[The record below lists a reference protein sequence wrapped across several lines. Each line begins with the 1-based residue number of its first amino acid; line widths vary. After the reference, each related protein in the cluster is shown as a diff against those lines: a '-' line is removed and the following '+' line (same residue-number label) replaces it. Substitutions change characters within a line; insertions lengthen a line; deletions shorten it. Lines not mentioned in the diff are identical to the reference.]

1 MLLWV
6 SLLVLA
12 PVGGQFATEPKS
24 VIFLHSPWTTVFQGE
39 NVTLTCKAF
48 HLDASEKI
56 KWYRWYLLGEIQ
68 SETSGNTHEVHES
81 GDYRCQAQDSPLSN
95 PVGLLFSPANLILQ
109 APLDVFEK
117 ESVILRCRAKANTVL
132 KTIKLYKNGKVLE
145 DHTME
150 IPVEMLIDFHIHQA
164 SLKDNGKYHC
174 TGVKENDQL
183 VSSNSVK
190 IEVQELFPRPV
201 LRASSTQPTE
211 GGEVTLTCETQLSP
225 QRSDVQLQFH
235 FFRDRWSLGSGWRSS
250 PEFCIPTIWREN
262 SGSYWCQAQSMT
274 SSVQKQSQRLQI
286 QMFHQFI
293 RELKFSQTMDGPQS
307 STTFSPVPRN
317 KPNSTPGQLPIGS
330 ADLALPI
337 LRLFFYDSFCDTPI
351 PRTPHV
357 IFIHLEVVPDI
368 RIYSRPKLVFEGQ
381 ELVLICSV
389 NGVPG
394 PITVSWYRK
403 FNLRTERKLHTSSKT
418 EFKIPVVQNSND
430 GEYYCVAS
438 NSRFSFRSDTVTI
451 NVKVPVSQPVL
462 TLSPPGTRTFVGDE
476 VSFDCEAQRGSLP
489 IWYQFFRE
497 GVLLR
502 KIEATL
508 RRTMSYRFSLTEEHS
523 GNYYC
528 TADNGLGLQSS
539 ETLRL
544 SVTVP
549 VSRPVLTLRAP
560 GTQAMVGDVMEL
572 HCETWR
578 GSPPILYQ
586 FYHEDVCLGSSS
598 SPSRRGASF
607 NLLLTA
613 EHSGNYFCEANNGQ
627 GFQRSNTVSLSVRV
641 PVSHPVLTLRASRAQ
656 AMEGDMVE
664 LHCEAQRGSP
674 PVLYQF
680 YHEDVAVGNSS
691 APLGGGASFNLS
703 LTTKHSGNYSC
714 KADNGLGVQQSEVML
729 LSVIVPVSRPILTLR
744 APRAQAVVGDVV
756 ELHCESQRG
765 SPPILYQFYHKNV
778 TLESSMSHSGQGVS
792 LNLSLTAN
800 HSGTYSCE
808 ADNGLGPQCSEA
820 VTLSITGLTGSR
832 SGPVATGVTGGL
844 LSTMGLA
851 AIALLFYCWLPRKTG
866 RKPTFDSSRNPS
878 ASEPQ
883 EPTYHN
889 VPGWIELQPVYSN
902 VNPNK
907 GDVVYSEVRSVKVEN
922 KQAGVLRAGGE
933 VLAFTAKFA
942 LASAFIGPYSIIT
955 VKQLLNCQKDTP
967 EENGGK

>member
-1 MLLWV
+1 MMLWV

-12 PVGGQFATEPKS
+12 PVSGQFATEQKS
-24 VIFLHSPWTTVFQGE
+24 VIFLHPPWTTVFQGE

-48 HLDASEKI
+48 HFDASKKI
-56 KWYRWYLLGEIQ
+56 KWYRWYLLEEIQ

-81 GDYRCQAQDSPLSN
+81 GDYRCQAQDSLPSN
-95 PVGLLFSPANLILQ
+95 HVGLIFSPANLILQ
-109 APLDVFEK
+109 APLDVFEN
-117 ESVILRCRAKANTVL
+117 ESVILRCRAKANRVL
-132 KTIKLYKNGKVLE
+132 NTIKLYKNEKVLE
-145 DHTME
+145 VLE
-150 IPVEMLIDFHIHQA
+150 KSSEFHIHQA

-174 TGVKENDQL
+174 IGVKEDDQL

-190 IEVQELFPRPV
+190 IEVQELFPSPV

-211 GGEVTLTCETQLSP
+211 GGAVTLTCETQLSP
-225 QRSDVQLQFH
+225 QRPDVQLQFH
-235 FFRDRWSLGSGWRSS
+235 FFRDRWRLGSGWRSS
-250 PEFCIPTIWREN
+250 PEFKIPAIWRED
-262 SGSYWCQAQSMT
+262 SGFYWCQAQSMN

-286 QMFHQFI
+286 QV
-293 RELKFSQTMDGPQS
+293 K
-307 STTFSPVPRN
+307 
-317 KPNSTPGQLPIGS
+317 K
-330 ADLALPI
+330 
-337 LRLFFYDSFCDTPI
+337 
-351 PRTPHV
+351 
-357 IFIHLEVVPDI
+357 VVPDI
-368 RIYSRPKLVFEGQ
+368 RIYPRPKLVFEGQ

-403 FNLRTERKLHTSSKT
+403 FKKLRTGRKLHTSSET
-418 EFKIPVVQNSND
+418 EFKIPVVTNSYD

-438 NSRFSFRSDTVTI
+438 NSRSSFHSDPVTI

-462 TLSPPGTRTFVGDE
+462 TLSPPGTQTLVGDE
-476 VSFDCEAQRGSLP
+476 VNFDCEAQRGSLP

-497 GVLLR
+497 GVLLK

-508 RRTMSYRFSLTEEHS
+508 WRTTSYRFSLTAEHS

-528 TADNGLGLQSS
+528 TADNGLGPQSS

-544 SVTVP
+544 SVIVP

-560 GTQAMVGDVMEL
+560 GAQAVVGDVMEL
-572 HCETWR
+572 HCEARR

-586 FYHEDVCLGSSS
+586 FYHEDVSLGSSS
-598 SPSRRGASF
+598 SPSGRGASF

-627 GFQRSNTVSLSVRV
+627 GVQRSDAVSLSVRV

-656 AMEGDMVE
+656 AVVGDMVE
-664 LHCEAQRGSP
+664 LHCEAGRGSP
-674 PVLYQF
+674 PILYQF
-680 YHEDVAVGNSS
+680 YHKDVAVGSSS

-703 LTTKHSGNYSC
+703 LTMKHSGNYSC

-729 LSVIVPVSRPILTLR
+729 LSVIVPVSHPILTLR
-744 APRAQAVVGDVV
+744 APRAQAMVGDVV
-756 ELHCESQRG
+756 ELHCEAQRG

-808 ADNGLGPQCSEA
+808 ADNGLGPQRSEA

-844 LSTMGLA
+844 LSMMGLA
-851 AIALLFYCWLPRKTG
+851 AVALLFYCWLPRKTG
-866 RKPTFDSSRNPS
+866 EKPTFDSSRNPS
-878 ASEPQ
+878 ASDPQ

-889 VPGWIELQPVYSN
+889 VPSWIELQPVYSN
-902 VNPNK
+902 VNPNR
-907 GDVVYSEVRSVKVEN
+907 GDVVYSEVRCMKGEN
-922 KQAGVLRAGGE
+922 KPAAAYDPELLKNTDSCVIYSQVKGAY
-933 VLAFTAKFA
+933 TAAPK
-942 LASAFIGPYSIIT
+942 P
-955 VKQLLNCQKDTP
+955 QLLAASTP
-967 EENGGK
+967 HR

>member
-12 PVGGQFATEPKS
+12 PVSGQFATEPKS

-56 KWYRWYLLGEIQ
+56 KWYRWYLLEKTQ

-95 PVGLLFSPANLILQ
+95 RVGLFFSPANLILQ

-117 ESVILRCRAKANTVL
+117 ESVILRCRAKANTGL

-145 DHTME
+145 DHTVE
-150 IPVEMLIDFHIHQA
+150 ISVGMLTDFHIHQA

-174 TGVKENDQL
+174 TGVKEDDQL

-211 GGEVTLTCETQLSP
+211 GGAVTLTCETQLSP
-225 QRSDVQLQFH
+225 QRPDVQLQFH
-235 FFRDRWSLGSGWRSS
+235 FFRDRRSLGSGWGSS
-250 PEFCIPTIWREN
+250 PEFWIHTIWREN
-262 SGSYWCQAQSMT
+262 SGSYWCQAQSMN

-286 QMFHQFI
+286 QV
-293 RELKFSQTMDGPQS
+293 K
-307 STTFSPVPRN
+307 
-317 KPNSTPGQLPIGS
+317 K
-330 ADLALPI
+330 
-337 LRLFFYDSFCDTPI
+337 
-351 PRTPHV
+351 
-357 IFIHLEVVPDI
+357 VVPDI

-403 FNLRTERKLHTSSKT
+403 FKLRTERKLHTSSET
-418 EFKIPVVQNSND
+418 EFKIPVVQNSHD

-438 NSRFSFRSDTVTI
+438 NSRSSFRSDPVTI
-451 NVKVPVSQPVL
+451 NVK
-462 TLSPPGTRTFVGDE
+462 
-476 VSFDCEAQRGSLP
+476 
-489 IWYQFFRE
+489 
-497 GVLLR
+497 GVLLM

-508 RRTMSYRFSLTEEHS
+508 WRTMSYRFSLTEEHS

-544 SVTVP
+544 SVTIP
-549 VSRPVLTLRAP
+549 VSHPVLTLRAP
-560 GTQAMVGDVMEL
+560 GAQAVVGDMMEL
-572 HCETWR
+572 HCEAQR
-578 GSPPILYQ
+578 GSPPIWYH
-586 FYHEDVCLGSSS
+586 FYHEDVSLESSS
-598 SPSRRGASF
+598 SSFGRGASF

-627 GFQRSNTVSLSVRV
+627 GFQRSNTVSLTVRV
-641 PVSHPVLTLRASRAQ
+641 PVSQPVLTLRASRAQ
-656 AMEGDMVE
+656 AVVGDMLE

-674 PVLYQF
+674 PILYQF
-680 YHEDVAVGNSS
+680 YHKDVAVGNSS
-691 APLGGGASFNLS
+691 ATLGGGASFNLS

-714 KADNGLGVQQSEVML
+714 KAGNGLGVQQSEVML

-756 ELHCESQRG
+756 ELHCEAQRG

-832 SGPVATGVTGGL
+832 SGPVATSVTGGL
-844 LSTMGLA
+844 LSMMGLA
-851 AIALLFYCWLPRKTG
+851 AVALLLYCWLPRKAG
-866 RKPTFDSSRNPS
+866 RKPTFDFSRNPS
-878 ASEPQ
+878 ASDPQ

-889 VPGWIELQPVYSN
+889 VPSWIELQPVYSN
-902 VNPNK
+902 VNPNR
-907 GDVVYSEVRSVKVEN
+907 GDVVYSEVWTVKVEN
-922 KQAGVLRAGGE
+922 KQAASDPELLKNMDSCVIYSQVKGAY
-933 VLAFTAKFA
+933 TAAPK
-942 LASAFIGPYSIIT
+942 P
-955 VKQLLNCQKDTP
+955 QLLAASTP
-967 EENGGK
+967 HR

>member
-12 PVGGQFATEPKS
+12 PVSGQFATEPKS
-24 VIFLHSPWTTVFQGE
+24 VVFLHSPWTTVFQGE

-56 KWYRWYLLGEIQ
+56 KWYHWYLLEKTQ

-95 PVGLLFSPANLILQ
+95 RVSLLFSPANLILQ
-109 APLDVFEK
+109 APLDVFEE

-132 KTIKLYKNGKVLE
+132 KTIKLYKNEKVLE
-145 DHTME
+145 DHTVE
-150 IPVEMLIDFHIHQA
+150 IAVGMLTDFHIHQA

-174 TGVKENDQL
+174 TGVKEDDQL

-211 GGEVTLTCETQLSP
+211 GGAVTLTCETQLSP
-225 QRSDVQLQFH
+225 QRPDVQLQFH
-235 FFRDRWSLGSGWRSS
+235 FFRDRRSLGSGWGSS
-250 PEFCIPTIWREN
+250 PEFWIRTIWREN
-262 SGSYWCQAQSMT
+262 SGSYWCQAQSMNP
-274 SSVQKQSQRLQI
+274 SVQKQSQRLQI
-286 QMFHQFI
+286 QV
-293 RELKFSQTMDGPQS
+293 K
-307 STTFSPVPRN
+307 
-317 KPNSTPGQLPIGS
+317 K
-330 ADLALPI
+330 
-337 LRLFFYDSFCDTPI
+337 
-351 PRTPHV
+351 
-357 IFIHLEVVPDI
+357 VVPDI
-368 RIYSRPKLVFEGQ
+368 RIYPRPELVFEGQ

-394 PITVSWYRK
+394 PITVSWYKK
-403 FNLRTERKLHTSSKT
+403 FKLRTERKLHTSSKT
-418 EFKIPVVQNSND
+418 EFKIPVVQNSHD

-438 NSRFSFRSDTVTI
+438 NSHSSFRSDPVTI
-451 NVKVPVSQPVL
+451 NVKVPVS
-462 TLSPPGTRTFVGDE
+462 R
-476 VSFDCEAQRGSLP
+476 P
-489 IWYQFFRE
+489 I
-497 GVLLR
+497 
-502 KIEATL
+502 
-508 RRTMSYRFSLTEEHS
+508 
-523 GNYYC
+523 
-528 TADNGLGLQSS
+528 
-539 ETLRL
+539 
-544 SVTVP
+544 
-549 VSRPVLTLRAP
+549 LTLRTP
-560 GTQAMVGDVMEL
+560 GAQAVVGDMVEL
-572 HCETWR
+572 HCKAWR

-586 FYHEDVCLGSSS
+586 FYHEDASLESSS
-598 SPSRRGASF
+598 STSGRGASF

-641 PVSHPVLTLRASRAQ
+641 PVSQPVLTLRASRAQ
-656 AMEGDMVE
+656 AVVGDMIE

-674 PVLYQF
+674 PILYQF
-680 YHEDVAVGNSS
+680 YHKDVAVGDSS
-691 APLGGGASFNLS
+691 APLGGGASFSLS
-703 LTTKHSGNYSC
+703 LTTNHSGNYFC

-756 ELHCESQRG
+756 ELHCEAQRG

-844 LSTMGLA
+844 LSMMGLA
-851 AIALLFYCWLPRKTG
+851 AIALLFYCWLPRKAG
-866 RKPTFDSSRNPS
+866 RKPTFDSSRNQS
-878 ASEPQ
+878 ASDPQ

-889 VPGWIELQPVYSN
+889 VPSWIELQPVYSN
-902 VNPNK
+902 VNPNR
-907 GDVVYSEVRSVKVEN
+907 GDVVYSEVRTVKVEN
-922 KQAGVLRAGGE
+922 KQAAASDPELLKNTDSCVIYSQVKGAY
-933 VLAFTAKFA
+933 TAAPK
-942 LASAFIGPYSIIT
+942 P
-955 VKQLLNCQKDTP
+955 QLLAASPPQR
-967 EENGGK
+967 

>member
-12 PVGGQFATEPKS
+12 PVSGQFATEPKS
-24 VIFLHSPWTTVFQGE
+24 VIFLHPPWTTVFQGE
-39 NVTLTCKAF
+39 NVTLTCQAF
-48 HLDASEKI
+48 QFDASGKI
-56 KWYRWYLLGEIQ
+56 KWYRWYLLGEKQ
-68 SETSGNTHEVHES
+68 SETSGNIHEVHES
-81 GDYRCQAQDSPLSN
+81 GDYRWQAQDSLLSN
-95 PVGLLFSPANLILQ
+95 RVGLLFSPPNLILQ

-117 ESVILRCRAKANTVL
+117 ESVILRCQAKANTVL
-132 KTIKLYKNGKVLE
+132 NTIKLYKNGKVLE
-145 DHTME
+145 VLE
-150 IPVEMLIDFHIHQA
+150 KSSDFHIHQA

-174 TGVKENDQL
+174 TGVKEDDQL
-183 VSSNSVK
+183 VASNSVK
-190 IEVQELFPRPV
+190 IEVQELFPSPV

-211 GGEVTLTCETQLSP
+211 GEAVALTCETQLSP
-225 QRSDVQLQFH
+225 QRPDVQLQFH
-235 FFRDRWSLGSGWRSS
+235 FFRDSQPLRPGWRSS
-250 PEFCIPTIWREN
+250 PEFGILTIWREN

-274 SSVQKQSQRLQI
+274 PSVQKQSQRLQI
-286 QMFHQFI
+286 QV
-293 RELKFSQTMDGPQS
+293 K
-307 STTFSPVPRN
+307 
-317 KPNSTPGQLPIGS
+317 K
-330 ADLALPI
+330 
-337 LRLFFYDSFCDTPI
+337 
-351 PRTPHV
+351 
-357 IFIHLEVVPDI
+357 VVPDV
-368 RIYSRPKLVFEGQ
+368 RIYFRPKLVFEGQ

-403 FNLRTERKLHTSSKT
+403 FKKPRTERKLHTSSET
-418 EFKIPVVQNSND
+418 EFKIPVVRNSCD
-430 GEYYCVAS
+430 GEYYCVAR
-438 NSRFSFRSDTVTI
+438 NSRSSFRSDPVTI
-451 NVKVPVSQPVL
+451 NVKVPVSQPIL

-476 VSFDCEAQRGSLP
+476 VRFDCEAQRGSLP

-497 GVLLR
+497 GVLLM
-502 KIEATL
+502 KIESTL
-508 RRTMSYRFSLTEEHS
+508 WRTTSYRFSLTAEHS

-560 GTQAMVGDVMEL
+560 GAQSVVGDVMEL
-572 HCETWR
+572 HCEAWR

-586 FYHEDVCLGSSS
+586 FYHEDVSLGKSS
-598 SPSRRGASF
+598 SPSGRGASF

-641 PVSHPVLTLRASRAQ
+641 PVSQPVLTLRASRAQ
-656 AMEGDMVE
+656 AVVGDMVE

-674 PVLYQF
+674 MILYQF
-680 YHEDVAVGNSS
+680 YHEDVAVGSSS

-756 ELHCESQRG
+756 ELHCEAQRG
-765 SPPILYQFYHKNV
+765 SPPIVYQFYHKNV

-792 LNLSLTAN
+792 LNLSLMAN

-820 VTLSITGLTGSR
+820 VTLSIAGLTESR

-844 LSTMGLA
+844 LSMMGLA
-851 AIALLFYCWLPRKTG
+851 AMALLFYCWLPRKAG
-866 RKPTFDSSRNPS
+866 GKPTFDSSRNPS
-878 ASEPQ
+878 ASDPQ

-889 VPGWIELQPVYSN
+889 VPSWIELQPVYSN
-902 VNPNK
+902 VNPNR
-907 GDVVYSEVRSVKVEN
+907 GDVVYSEVRSVKGEN
-922 KQAGVLRAGGE
+922 KQAAASDAELLKNTDSCVIYSQVKGAY
-933 VLAFTAKFA
+933 TAAPK
-942 LASAFIGPYSIIT
+942 P
-955 VKQLLNCQKDTP
+955 QLLAASTP
-967 EENGGK
+967 HR

>member
-12 PVGGQFATEPKS
+12 PVSGQFATEAKP
-24 VIFLHSPWTTVFQGE
+24 VVFLHSPWTTVFQGE

-56 KWYRWYLLGEIQ
+56 KWYRWYLMEKTQ

-95 PVGLLFSPANLILQ
+95 RVGLLFSPANLILQ
-109 APLDVFEK
+109 APLDVFEE

-132 KTIKLYKNGKVLE
+132 KTIKLYKNEKVLE
-145 DHTME
+145 DHTVE
-150 IPVEMLIDFHIHQA
+150 IPVEMLTDFHIHQA

-174 TGVKENDQL
+174 TGVKEDDQL

-211 GGEVTLTCETQLSP
+211 GGAVTLTCETQLSP
-225 QRSDVQLQFH
+225 QRPDVQLQFH
-235 FFRDRWSLGSGWRSS
+235 FFRDRRSLGSGWGSS
-250 PEFCIPTIWREN
+250 PEFWIHTIWREN
-262 SGSYWCQAQSMT
+262 SGSYWCQAQSMNP
-274 SSVQKQSQRLQI
+274 SVQKQSQRLQI
-286 QMFHQFI
+286 QV
-293 RELKFSQTMDGPQS
+293 K
-307 STTFSPVPRN
+307 
-317 KPNSTPGQLPIGS
+317 K
-330 ADLALPI
+330 
-337 LRLFFYDSFCDTPI
+337 
-351 PRTPHV
+351 
-357 IFIHLEVVPDI
+357 VVPDI
-368 RIYSRPKLVFEGQ
+368 RIYPRPELVFEGQ

-394 PITVSWYRK
+394 PITVSWYSK
-403 FNLRTERKLHTSSKT
+403 FKLRTERKLHTSSET
-418 EFKIPVVQNSND
+418 EFKIPVVQKSHD

-438 NSRFSFRSDTVTI
+438 NSRSSFRSDPVTI
-451 NVKVPVSQPVL
+451 NVKVPVSH
-462 TLSPPGTRTFVGDE
+462 
-476 VSFDCEAQRGSLP
+476 P
-489 IWYQFFRE
+489 I
-497 GVLLR
+497 
-502 KIEATL
+502 
-508 RRTMSYRFSLTEEHS
+508 
-523 GNYYC
+523 
-528 TADNGLGLQSS
+528 
-539 ETLRL
+539 
-544 SVTVP
+544 
-549 VSRPVLTLRAP
+549 LTLRTP
-560 GTQAMVGDVMEL
+560 GAQAVVGDIVEL
-572 HCETWR
+572 HCKAWR

-586 FYHEDVCLGSSS
+586 FYHEDASLESSS
-598 SPSRRGASF
+598 STSGRGASF

-641 PVSHPVLTLRASRAQ
+641 PVSQPVLTLRASRAQ
-656 AMEGDMVE
+656 TVVGDMIE

-674 PVLYQF
+674 PILYQF
-680 YHEDVAVGNSS
+680 YHKDVAVGNSS
-691 APLGGGASFNLS
+691 APLGGGASFSLS
-703 LTTKHSGNYSC
+703 LTTNHSGNYSC

-756 ELHCESQRG
+756 ELHCEAQRG

-820 VTLSITGLTGSR
+820 VTLFITGLTGSR

-844 LSTMGLA
+844 LSMMGLA
-851 AIALLFYCWLPRKTG
+851 AIALLFYCWLPRKAG
-866 RKPTFDSSRNPS
+866 RKPTFDSSRNQS
-878 ASEPQ
+878 ASDPQ

-889 VPGWIELQPVYSN
+889 VPSWIELQPVYSN
-902 VNPNK
+902 VNPNR
-907 GDVVYSEVRSVKVEN
+907 GDVVYSEVRTVKVEN
-922 KQAGVLRAGGE
+922 KQAAASDPELLKNTDSCVIYSQVKGAY
-933 VLAFTAKFA
+933 TAAPK
-942 LASAFIGPYSIIT
+942 P
-955 VKQLLNCQKDTP
+955 QLLAASPPQR
-967 EENGGK
+967 